1 MVVNM
6 AKDFSEDGDETWTG
20 KAVSRLDDFMNVL
33 SRLGDPDRDR
43 TSSTNNELRAESDF
57 SEREA
62 EIFYRDNHYAAK
74 AVDLPADEATRKG
87 FKVTVTGNEDT
98 GSAFD
103 EDFRR
108 LNLVRKCN
116 QADKWSRVY
125 GGGGVVLGIDDGKDP
140 SEPIDYE
147 AMMRGEQ
154 IAERVAF
161 AFTLDRFALFPETGQ
176 FQSDP
181 KLPGFGKPSVY
192 RIQFR
197 DQASFQSAQA
207 VQLNADVPLN
217 ERIGFG
223 TKIHSSRLLRFYGVS
238 LPTNLESDE
247 DYWGDSILRRM
258 REPITSL
265 TSFERAIANISQTF
279 VQSVF
284 RMPGLRALL
293 KKKDAADTL
302 MSRFMA
308 MTMSQSVLSMIVLD
322 GDESYEK
329 RTTSVSGLD
338 ALYDRIA
345 QSYAAAADFP
355 MTRAFGQ
362 TPGGL
367 GTNDESSERN
377 LENATRARQIE
388 KYVPVLE
395 YAARILAATAEGPD
409 IPAGAELMVEPNP
422 LREMT
427 EEQAATVAKTWAEFA
442 AILVDRSV
450 VAPEEVRKSFFSGVG
465 FTGDIQ
471 IDDEDEQQASELGDI
486 TNFDGSS
493 GDILAMM
500 SDRTSPLYND
510 DGEPIASLA
519 SLMTFVDAHDAQTE
533 GTPEKY
539 KGIDFTPPR
548 GAKNAAK
555 KVLKWNEEH
564 PDEVDAM
571 TATGWA
577 RARQLANGGPVSPE
591 VVKAMA
597 QFNRHRKNS
606 KIAEEYEGEPWRDR
620 GYVAWL
626 GWGGDTG
633 VNWALRKTEEMKR
646 AEKKD
651 SRPELV
657 ATLTNKLEAHN
668 GKYGADPHREAN
680 ELMLRKAYFRGGG
693 ELDEEQGIRAVNELL
708 AVLRGEDPAEDF
720 NCYDLLPKGHDRS
733 TRVDAYASFEEV
745 GPKVQSMAEAEEWSA
760 EARAAFVETFNE
772 IIRNQGAESKAF
784 SVAIQQ
790 ARITEPRLT

>member
-510 DGEPIASLA
+510 
-519 SLMTFVDAHDAQTE
+519 AQTE

-657 ATLTNKLEAHN
+657 AT
-668 GKYGADPHREAN
+668 
-680 ELMLRKAYFRGGG
+680 F
-693 ELDEEQGIRAVNELL
+693 
-708 AVLRGEDPAEDF
+708 
-720 NCYDLLPKGHDRS
+720 PKGHDRS

>member
-98 GSAFD
+98 GSTFD

-519 SLMTFVDAHDAQTE
+519 SLMTFVNPHDAQTE